1 MSAPIEPKAQYAGLA
16 AAVSGAALYLLGK
29 YVFKGSVPDGVASM
43 IYIATPAVLAFA
55 AAYLAP
61 HQVRP
66 GDTPA
71 SPPPVVLS
79 GAQMEA
85 IREALTAAA
94 PPASG
99 RAVPPAS

>member
-1 MSAPIEPKAQYAGLA
+1 M
-16 AAVSGAALYLLGK
+16 V
-29 YVFKGSVPDGVASM
+29 
-43 IYIATPAVLAFA
+43 YIAVPAVLAFA

-61 HQVRP
+61 HQVRA

-94 PPASG
+94 PPAPG
-99 RAVPPAS
+99 QAVPPVS

>member
-1 MSAPIEPKAQYAGLA
+1 MAAPVEPKAQAAGLT
-16 AAVSGAALYLLGK
+16 AAVAGAALWVLGK
-29 YVFKGSVPDGVASM
+29 YVFKGDVPDGIASM
-43 IYIATPAVLAFA
+43 IYVATPAVLAFA

-99 RAVPPAS
+99 QAVPPAS